1 MNMHWLDWAVI
12 FAVIIFFTVLATAT
26 RKYTQSTSD
35 FLAANRLAGRYLLT
49 LAEGVAGLGAVS
61 IVAMFQMR

>member
-12 FAVIIFFTVLATAT
+12 FVVITFFTALATAT

-49 LAEGVAGLGAVS
+49 LDTVFGVKHFSVS
-61 IVAMFQMR
+61 LFKE